1 MLQNKKYPFFFHGGR
16 FLPTTPYQVEISFKF
31 HTTYSLFVLA
41 MKTPSRQKKWHF
53 PTEKTRGELTKNAQ
67 FTRVFWDSPS
77 GKSFVFQTFS
87 LRLIRVFVPLSISFP
102 IQWTPVNM
110 RLLTFTDRLT
120 LGERLVFRHLPWV
133 FRRENLEF
141 TAVNEWNPAF
151 CGRFPAFSETV
162 NTAESRK
169 IACIPAFTDR
179 LPLGKLRVIP
189 TFASSFLAFSFIFRD
204 SEFK

>member
-1 MLQNKKYPFFFHGGR
+1 MAFSHWENARWINEEGAIYPHFLRFTKRKMLR
-16 FLPTTPYQVEISFKF
+16 F
-31 HTTYSLFVLA
+31 
-41 MKTPSRQKKWHF
+41 R
-53 PTEKTRGELTKNAQ
+53 N
-67 FTRVFWDSPS
+67 VF
-77 GKSFVFQTFS
+77 
-87 LRLIRVFVPLSISFP
+87 
-102 IQWTPVNM
+102 TPVNS
-110 RLLTFTDRLT
+110 RIRSIIHQFSDSVNASKHAFADVHRSVNTRWTSCIPAFTLSFQT
-120 LGERLVFRHLPWV
+120 
-133 FRRENLEF
+133 ENLEF

-189 TFASSFLAFSFIFRD
+189 TFASSFLAFSLIFRD

>member
-1 MLQNKKYPFFFHGGR
+1 MNYRGNNRVLNK
-16 FLPTTPYQVEISFKF
+16 E
-31 HTTYSLFVLA
+31 
-41 MKTPSRQKKWHF
+41 SRRKKWHF

-67 FTRVFWDSPS
+67 FTRIFWDSPS

>member
-1 MLQNKKYPFFFHGGR
+1 MYTTVIIALNLCYRCKHVSVGALLIIKHLSYPILTSYLQEDWTTD
-16 FLPTTPYQVEISFKF
+16 FLVDTS
-31 HTTYSLFVLA
+31 SLV
-41 MKTPSRQKKWHF
+41 
-53 PTEKTRGELTKNAQ
+53 
-67 FTRVFWDSPS
+67 VI
-77 GKSFVFQTFS
+77 
-87 LRLIRVFVPLSISFP
+87 LI
-102 IQWTPVNM
+102 
-110 RLLTFTDRLT
+110 TDPLT

-151 CGRFPAFSETV
+151 CGRFPVFSETV
-162 NTAESRK
+162 NNAESRK

>member
-1 MLQNKKYPFFFHGGR
+1 MIKNKDLLGFNRHRNSQKYWIDLWQH
-16 FLPTTPYQVEISFKF
+16 I
-31 HTTYSLFVLA
+31 
-41 MKTPSRQKKWHF
+41 SRQKKWHF

-67 FTRVFWDSPS
+67 FTRIFWDSPS

-141 TAVNEWNPAF
+141 TAVNEWVLNNQTKEHQRWHHF
-151 CGRFPAFSETV
+151 LFKSLTGK
-162 NTAESRK
+162 N
-169 IACIPAFTDR
+169 CIP
-179 LPLGKLRVIP
+179 V
-189 TFASSFLAFSFIFRD
+189 
-204 SEFK
+204 

>member
-1 MLQNKKYPFFFHGGR
+1 MKQYFFDKLEIFICLFNKHFARHFESHWRETWRHTCRRTIHR
-16 FLPTTPYQVEISFKF
+16 FPCRYLPPGSHLDHWSVN
-31 HTTYSLFVLA
+31 
-41 MKTPSRQKKWHF
+41 
-53 PTEKTRGELTKNAQ
+53 TRWTSCIPA
-67 FTRVFWDSPS
+67 FTLS
-77 GKSFVFQTFS
+77 FQT
-87 LRLIRVFVPLSISFP
+87 
-102 IQWTPVNM
+102 
-110 RLLTFTDRLT
+110 
-120 LGERLVFRHLPWV
+120 
-133 FRRENLEF
+133 ENLEF